1 MKEELNIIS
10 ETQDYVIINKP
21 AGLLVHPAPHSQ
33 EKTLV
38 DFLIQKYPEI
48 KNVGDDEQRPGIVH
62 RLDKQVSG
70 LLVVALNQK
79 MFEHLKSQ
87 FQVHQVLKEYQ
98 ALVYDQ
104 IKDNQGI
111 INLAIGRSTKKFGQ
125 MSVNTLKDLKPAL
138 TEYQVKQRFKNYTL
152 LKVRIKT
159 GRTHQI
165 RVHLKELGHPIV
177 GDQIYTFKKFKNKTD
192 LNRIFL
198 HSYHLGFDDLKNE
211 WQEFKIDLP
220 IELQDFLNTIK

>member
-1 MKEELNIIS
+1 MFKINIIS
-10 ETQDYVIINKP
+10 KNQDYVVINKP

-38 DFLIQKYPEI
+38 DFLIQKYPQI

-62 RLDKQVSG
+62 RLDKEVSG
-70 LLVVALNQK
+70 LLVVTLNQT
-79 MFEHLKSQ
+79 MFTNLKEQ
-87 FQVHQVLKEYQ
+87 FQTHQILKEYQ
-98 ALVYDQ
+98 ALVYGQ
-104 IKDNQGI
+104 VKDDQGI
-111 INLAIGRSTKKFGQ
+111 INLAIGRSTKNFGQ

-138 TEYQVKQRFKNYTL
+138 TEYQVEQRFKNYTL

-165 RVHLKELGHPIV
+165 RLHLKELGYPIV
-177 GDQIYTFKKFKNKTD
+177 GDSIYTFKKFKNKTD

-198 HSYHLGFDDLKNE
+198 HSYHLGLNDLKNE

-220 IELQDFLNTIK
+220 IELQDFLNIIK